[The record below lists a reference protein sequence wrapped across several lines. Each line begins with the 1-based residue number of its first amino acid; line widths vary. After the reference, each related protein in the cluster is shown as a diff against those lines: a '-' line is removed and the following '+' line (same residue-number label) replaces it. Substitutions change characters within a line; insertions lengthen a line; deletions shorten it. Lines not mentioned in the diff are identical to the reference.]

1 MPLIVFECKGTLP
14 RAARGLKGLSKP
26 EAGTLLLWAAR
37 PGLPRIH
44 FVVECEW
51 SSPAHRASSGLCLF
65 ALDEDPAVI
74 SQRVRETVDEWQF
87 RRLSD
92 SMTDKM
98 RGAV

>member
-1 MPLIVFECKGTLP
+1 MPLIARESLP

-26 EAGTLLLWAAR
+26 EAGTLL
-37 PGLPRIH
+37 PIH

-65 ALDEDPAVI
+65 GLDEDPAVI
-74 SQRVRETVDEWQF
+74 TQNGSG
-87 RRLSD
+87 RRSTNGSFVGCLRD